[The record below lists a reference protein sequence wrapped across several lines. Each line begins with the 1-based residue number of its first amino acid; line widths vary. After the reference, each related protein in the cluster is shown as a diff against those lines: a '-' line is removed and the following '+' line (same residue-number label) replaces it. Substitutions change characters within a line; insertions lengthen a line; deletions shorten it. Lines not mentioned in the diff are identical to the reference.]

1 MTRILWDW
9 NGTLLDDTEISRGV
23 LNGMLS
29 RRGLP
34 TVSLERYRE
43 IFTFPI
49 IDYYRKAGFD
59 FTVEPYEVLAA
70 DYIEKYPIA
79 ARNAGLAAGAAELL
93 AEIRAAGFSQTII
106 SAAES
111 NSLRAQV
118 ASLGVDCY
126 FDAICGA
133 DDGLG
138 GGKEAVAARWLAE
151 NSAENERRFYIGDTL
166 HDFETAQIL
175 GCTPILVTLGHQDRA
190 RLEISGAVVVDSFDA
205 LRPIIFA
212 ETEKETLHDQ

>member
-59 FTVEPYEVLAA
+59 FSVEPYEVLAA

-79 ARNAGLAAGAAELL
+79 ARNAGLAEGAVELL
-93 AEIRAAGFSQTII
+93 AEIRTAGFSQTII

-111 NSLRAQV
+111 DSLRAQV
-118 ASLGVDCY
+118 ASLCIDSY

-133 DDGLG
+133 DNGLG

-151 NSAENERRFYIGDTL
+151 NFTENERRFYIGDTL
-166 HDFETAQIL
+166 HDFETARIL
-175 GCTPILVTLGHQDRA
+175 GCTPILVTCGHQDRA
-190 RLEISGAVVVDSFDA
+190 RLETSGAIIVDSFA
-205 LRPIIFA
+205 ELRPIIFA
-212 ETEKETLHDQ
+212 AN